1 VSATIVLEQV
11 TVMHGERRA
20 LADVSLRIV
29 AGETLSV
36 LGSSGSGKTTLLR
49 AVAGFVTPDVGM
61 IRIGDAV
68 ASESGRSILP
78 PEERGVAM
86 VFQDLALWPHLTV
99 RGNLEFGLECKR
111 VPRDERETRIGTI
124 LTRVGPCG
132 KWRRHPG

>member
-1 VSATIVLEQV
+1 MSATIVLEQV

-78 PEERGVAM
+78 
-86 VFQDLALWPHLTV
+86 
-99 RGNLEFGLECKR
+99 
-111 VPRDERETRIGTI
+111 
-124 LTRVGPCG
+124 
-132 KWRRHPG
+132 